1 MNYQEALNVLGLTG
15 EITEES
21 VKKTFKKLAMK
32 YHPDRNP
39 AGAEMMKMIN
49 AATDF
54 ILANIEKFQGF
65 NHSENAYDYGDL
77 VAEVLNKILSLD
89 GLIVEVVG
97 NWLWISGNTR
107 QYKDRLKALGCQ
119 WAPKKMKWYWM
130 PEEERHARHYRGKS
144 TMAEIRNKYGSTRFV
159 KGDDNKKAIT
169 A

>member
-97 NWLWISGNTR
+97 NWLWISGNT
-107 QYKDRLKALGCQ
+107 KDNKEALKEMGCMY
-119 WAPKKMKWYWM
+119 APKKTVWYYR
-130 PEEERHARHYRGKS
+130 PEEHRSTGNRKSHSMEEIREKYGTSGTMHSRGK
-144 TMAEIRNKYGSTRFV
+144 
-159 KGDDNKKAIT
+159 T
-169 A
+169 ALNAA